1 MNCPNCQQPA
11 TIEHLRNNPECS
23 RVAQSFAALYRA
35 SKRTTP
41 PKAGPGR
48 PVAEGTIYFIEALT
62 DAGWEITPAHSR
74 KQAIDKAQQ
83 LAQSSGIRHF
93 VYQTVNGIRK
103 CSFKAS
109 PKPTSKLPA

>member
-23 RVAQSFAALYRA
+23 RVAQSFAALYRS

-48 PVAEGTIYFIEALT
+48 PKMCPRAKSFNAIAKHVKGCQHCSMKWAGLRKDEPYC
-62 DAGWEITPAHSR
+62 DACKKLNDIHAKSVCECNDEQQWAHR
-74 KQAIDKAQQ
+74 
-83 LAQSSGIRHF
+83 
-93 VYQTVNGIRK
+93 
-103 CSFKAS
+103 
-109 PKPTSKLPA
+109 